1 MGVSN
6 NLLYNNDKSNPSFVL
21 RTILDLAFKTTLSP
35 PSKTPRD
42 VHIHIAQTGISRID
56 IYYRQRGEIGGH
68 ESPGMVVEVGPAV
81 DNLKVGDRVAI
92 EPGVPCRR
100 CHHCRVG
107 LHNLCRDIVSAATPL
122 HDGMLFKYYTTQS
135 VFCYPIPS
143 QMSFEEGALVEPLA
157 VAMQVAKAVGTV
169 CKAYGAKKVVRV
181 SLSLR
186 QLEVAMAFGA
196 DEMHIY
202 ALPPDQE
209 DGPKWSNIAAHM
221 IRWECKLEEAPGVV
235 VEATGSRRRE
245 GHMCK
250 LGWERSVQNVV
261 FPITT
266 ACVWAG
272 CFSAILDLI
281 ASGKIDVK
289 RLVAIRF
296 AFEQVEEAFE
306 LLSREDKEVEGQ
318 GDGEVINVMIAGRK
332 D

>member
-1 MGVSN
+1 
-6 NLLYNNDKSNPSFVL
+6 
-21 RTILDLAFKTTLSP
+21 
-35 PSKTPRD
+35 
-42 VHIHIAQTGISRID
+42 
-56 IYYRQRGEIGGH
+56 
-68 ESPGMVVEVGPAV
+68 MVVEVGPAV

-100 CHHCRVG
+100 CHYCRDG
-107 LHNLCRDIVSAATPL
+107 LHNLCCDIVCTATPL
-122 HDGMLFKYYTTQS
+122 HDDMLFKYYTTQS

-181 SLSLR
+181 GLSLR
-186 QLEVAMAFGA
+186 RLEVAMAFGA

-202 ALPPDQE
+202 ALPLDQE

-235 VEATGSRRRE
+235 VEATGSRRR
-245 GHMCK
+245 
-250 LGWERSVQNVV
+250 VQAYGS
-261 FPITT
+261 IRYT
-266 ACVWAG
+266 AG

-289 RLVAIRF
+289 RLVTIRF